1 VAEEADDEFA
11 AAALVD
17 RDELKRPPGGE
28 VEEYDKDA
36 KPDSH

>member
-17 RDELKRPPGGE
+17 RDELKRSPGGE

-36 KPDSH
+36 KPDSD